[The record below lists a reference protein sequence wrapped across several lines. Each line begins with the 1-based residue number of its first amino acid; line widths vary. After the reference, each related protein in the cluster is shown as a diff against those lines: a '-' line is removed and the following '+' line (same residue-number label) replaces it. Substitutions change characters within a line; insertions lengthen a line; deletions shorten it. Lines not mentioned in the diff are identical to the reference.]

1 MLIRRWR
8 YDDIL
13 KISELEKE
21 CFPSEPWTFKM
32 LASSFEAENFRG
44 VLAEDGGETIGVAC
58 AVMDGLQKIAKDEGV
73 KKLFLEVRVSN
84 YAAMKLY
91 LKCGFRGAYART
103 RYYPDGEDC
112 LVMVKEI

>member
-44 VLAEDGGETIGVAC
+44 VLAEDGGETIGYGGMTVDADSADIDNR
-58 AVMDGLQKIAKDEGV
+58 AVTEA
-73 KKLFLEVRVSN
+73 
-84 YAAMKLY
+84 
-91 LKCGFRGAYART
+91 
-103 RYYPDGEDC
+103 
-112 LVMVKEI
+112 